1 MFPIKRFT
9 VLCESFIL
17 RSPTGFMTA
26 PFTGAPVLSIASV
39 YPPNVSRPEYTG
51 MVGFMVEAAQMAL
64 VLANVFL
71 LIEPLA
77 LIFSFKWSLKKDGF
91 SVMLP
96 V

>member
-1 MFPIKRFT
+1 
-9 VLCESFIL
+9 
-17 RSPTGFMTA
+17 MTA

-39 YPPNVSRPEYTG
+39 YPPKVSAPEYTG
-51 MVGFMVEAAQMAL
+51 MVGFMVAAAQIAP

-71 LIEPLA
+71 LIDPLA
-77 LIFSFKWSLKKDGF
+77 LIFSFKWSLRKDGF

>member
-1 MFPIKRFT
+1 MKRFT
-9 VLCESFIL
+9 VLWESFIL

-39 YPPNVSRPEYTG
+39 YPPKVSAPEYMG
-51 MVGFMVEAAQMAL
+51 MVGFMVAAAQIAP

-71 LIEPLA
+71 LIDPLA